1 MNMASLFDN
10 LSSDSSK
17 EYKQGMNQYGNAL
30 SNQQQAVNKYA
41 GNTGYQNA
49 LEQAKQGA
57 AMSAGLAG
65 QQAQQA
71 ARNAGMSKAQ
81 AAMLGAN
88 QAASAYGNNFG
99 NQQTMASNMGN
110 QAISGAQGITG
121 ATQFIPSM
129 AQAEKQNQYNR
140 ATQNLATIGQIAGNI
155 GGAMIGLSD
164 ERMKEIVDDAQNR
177 YGSLSKM
184 IEGIDNYVYE
194 YTDEAKEAYPGE
206 ADGKE
211 HVGIIAQELE
221 SNPVTAGSV
230 VTDENDIKHVDTKEL
245 TLEQMAIIADM
256 ARRISTLEEATL
268 RG

>member
-1 MNMASLFDN
+1 MASLFDN

-17 EYKQGMNQYGNAL
+17 EYKQGMSQYGNAL
-30 SNQQQAVNKYA
+30 SNQQQAVSKYA

-99 NQQTMASNMGN
+99 NQQAMASNMGN
-110 QAISGAQGITG
+110 QAIYGAQGITG

-155 GGAMIGLSD
+155 GGALVGLSD

-194 YTDEAKEAYPGE
+194 YTDEAKEKYPEQTNDEVNIGPMAQSLE
-206 ADGKE
+206 ENPITASAVEEDADG
-211 HVGIIAQELE
+211 
-221 SNPVTAGSV
+221 
-230 VTDENDIKHVDTKEL
+230 IKHVNGTRLALD
-245 TLEQMAIIADM
+245 AIALISDM
-256 ARRISTLEEATL
+256 SKRISELEGDNE
-268 RG
+268 

>member
-1 MNMASLFDN
+1 MASLFEN
-10 LSSDSSK
+10 LSSGSSK
-17 EYKQGMNQYGNAL
+17 DYTKGMSQYGNAL
-30 SNQQQAVNKYA
+30 SNQQQQVNKYT
-41 GNTGYQNA
+41 GNQGYQNT

-99 NQQTMASNMGN
+99 NQQGMVANMGQN
-110 QAISGAQGITG
+110 AVSGAQGITG

-129 AQAEKQNQYNR
+129 AMQEKNNQYNR

-155 GGAMIGLSD
+155 GGALVGLSD
-164 ERMKEIVDDAQNR
+164 ERMKEIVDDAKNR

-184 IEGIDNYVYE
+184 IEGFDNYVYE
-194 YTDEAKEAYPGE
+194 YTDEAKEKYPEQTNDEINIGP
-206 ADGKE
+206 
-211 HVGIIAQELE
+211 VAQDLE
-221 SNPVTAGSV
+221 KNPITASAVEEDANG
-230 VTDENDIKHVDTKEL
+230 IKHVNGTRLALD
-245 TLEQMAIIADM
+245 AIALISDM
-256 ARRISTLEEATL
+256 SKRISELEGAE
-268 RG
+268 

>member
-1 MNMASLFDN
+1 MASLFDN

-17 EYKQGMNQYGNAL
+17 EYKQGMSQYGNAL

-88 QAASAYGNNFG
+88 QAASAYGSNFG
-99 NQQTMASNMGN
+99 NQQAMASNMGN

-155 GGAMIGLSD
+155 GGALVGLSD
-164 ERMKEIVDDAQNR
+164 ERMKEIVDDATER

-194 YTDEAKEAYPGE
+194 YTDEAKEKYPDQTNDEVNIGPMAQSLE
-206 ADGKE
+206 ENPITASAVEEDADG
-211 HVGIIAQELE
+211 
-221 SNPVTAGSV
+221 
-230 VTDENDIKHVDTKEL
+230 IKHVNGTRLALD
-245 TLEQMAIIADM
+245 AIALISDM
-256 ARRISTLEEATL
+256 SKRISELE
-268 RG
+268 GDK

>member
-1 MNMASLFDN
+1 MASLFDN

-17 EYKQGMNQYGNAL
+17 EYKQGMSQYGNAL
-30 SNQQQAVNKYA
+30 SNQQQAVSKYA

-99 NQQTMASNMGN
+99 NQQAMASNMGN
-110 QAISGAQGITG
+110 QAIYGAQGITG

-155 GGAMIGLSD
+155 GGALVGLSD

-194 YTDEAKEAYPGE
+194 YTDEAKEIYPEQTNDEVNIGPVAQDLE
-206 ADGKE
+206 KNPITASAVEEDADG
-211 HVGIIAQELE
+211 
-221 SNPVTAGSV
+221 
-230 VTDENDIKHVDTKEL
+230 IKHVNGTRLALD
-245 TLEQMAIIADM
+245 AIALISDM
-256 ARRISTLEEATL
+256 SKRISELEGDNE
-268 RG
+268 

>member
-1 MNMASLFDN
+1 MASLFEN
-10 LSSDSSK
+10 LKSDSSK
-17 EYKQGMNQYGNAL
+17 DYTQGIQQYSNAL
-30 SNQQQAVNKYA
+30 TNQQGAVNKYT
-41 GNTGYQNA
+41 GNAGYQNA

-57 AMSAGLAG
+57 AMTAGLAG

-81 AAMLGAN
+81 AAMMGAN
-88 QAASAYGNNFG
+88 SAASAYGNNFAG
-99 NQQTMASNMGN
+99 QQNMAMNAGQN
-110 QAISGAQGITG
+110 AVSGSQGVTS
-121 ATQFIPSM
+121 ATQFLPSSAM
-129 AQAEKQNQYNR
+129 QEKNNQYNR
-140 ATQNLATIGQIAGNI
+140 ATQNLATIGQVAGNI
-155 GGAMIGLSD
+155 GGALVGLSD

-194 YTDEAKEAYPGE
+194 YTDEAQNAYPGE

-211 HVGIIAQELE
+211 HIGVIAQELE

-230 VTDENDIKHVDTKEL
+230 VTDENGIKHVDTKEL

-256 ARRISTLEEATL
+256 ARRISTLEEAAL

>member
-49 LEQAKQGA
+49 LQQAKQGA

-99 NQQTMASNMGN
+99 NQQAMASNMGN

-194 YTDEAKEAYPGE
+194 YTDEAKNKYPDQTNGDLNIGPMAQDLE
-206 ADGKE
+206 KNPITASAVEEDADG
-211 HVGIIAQELE
+211 
-221 SNPVTAGSV
+221 
-230 VTDENDIKHVDTKEL
+230 IKHVNGTRLALD
-245 TLEQMAIIADM
+245 AIALISDM
-256 ARRISTLEEATL
+256 SKRISELE
-268 RG
+268 GDK

>member
-1 MNMASLFDN
+1 MASLFDN

-30 SNQQQAVNKYA
+30 TNQGQAINKYT

-57 AMSAGLAG
+57 AMTAGLAG

-88 QAASAYGNNFG
+88 QAATAYGNNFNNQQNIATNAG
-99 NQQTMASNMGN
+99 NQNVYGM
-110 QAISGAQGITG
+110 QGLTS
-121 ATQFIPSM
+121 ATQFIPSSQ
-129 AQAEKQNQYNR
+129 QAEKQNQYNR
-140 ATQNLATIGQIAGNI
+140 AQQNLATIGQVAGNI
-155 GGAMIGLSD
+155 GGALVGLSD
-164 ERMKEIVDDAQNR
+164 ERMKEIVDDAQSR

-194 YTDEAKEAYPGE
+194 YTDEAKESYPDQTNGDLNIGPMAQDLE
-206 ADGKE
+206 KNPITASAVEEDADG
-211 HVGIIAQELE
+211 
-221 SNPVTAGSV
+221 
-230 VTDENDIKHVDTKEL
+230 IKHVNGTRLALD
-245 TLEQMAIIADM
+245 AIALISDM
-256 ARRISTLEEATL
+256 SKRISELE
-268 RG
+268 GDNK